1 MFRRESFLA
10 KEKAAPE
17 FSRTLCGE
25 IRARSR
31 AHLRRA
37 PRVLIR
43 RRRGRQTMRPFGWGA
58 FLSTA
63 SGRLLEVR
71 PAFVPALCFF
81 PPDAVLRFLSSSFN
95 IAPPCV
101 LFRRAA
107 FYYPPPPRRELA
119 TAGRQRNWRAKT
131 TARELNGRD
140 TLVPTLS
147 THQASPKI
155 AILFSAVRPS
165 ARLVWRTRAT
175 RVPGHSVSLFCAFA
189 HPALSWGPITSVLR
203 FVISF
208 GPPACTPCGYFP
220 FPSLCPRRRRS

>member
-1 MFRRESFLA
+1 MKSRAAPPLQLQLLSAHRRSLTVHVNWLVA
-10 KEKAAPE
+10 CSDVSHSSRRKRRPPE

-95 IAPPCV
+95 IAPPCL

-107 FYYPPPPRRELA
+107 FY
-119 TAGRQRNWRAKT
+119 
-131 TARELNGRD
+131 
-140 TLVPTLS
+140 
-147 THQASPKI
+147 
-155 AILFSAVRPS
+155 
-165 ARLVWRTRAT
+165 
-175 RVPGHSVSLFCAFA
+175 
-189 HPALSWGPITSVLR
+189 
-203 FVISF
+203 
-208 GPPACTPCGYFP
+208 
-220 FPSLCPRRRRS
+220 